1 MVIYADDHSF
11 SFMTAQGHVISGWIT
26 FRSFRE
32 DSSTIIQVHPI
43 FRTGDPL
50 MEFGFRCG
58 AAQQEDRFWQETLQ
72 NLANRLG
79 VRGEIEQQDAL
90 VDPRIQWSQFKN
102 LWHSAAIRSSLYMP
116 LFTLKGL
123 LRG

>member
-1 MVIYADDHSF
+1 MVIYADDTSF
-11 SFMTAQGHVISGWIT
+11 SFITAQGHVISGWIT

-32 DSSTIIQVHPI
+32 NSSTIIQVHPI

-58 AAQQEDRFWQETLQ
+58 AAKQEDRFWYETLE

-79 VRGEIEQQDAL
+79 VHGELGQQDVL
-90 VDPRIQWSQFKN
+90 VDPHLQWSGLKN
-102 LWHSAAIRSSLYMP
+102 IWHSAAIRSSFYMP
-116 LFTLKGL
+116 LHIMQRLLKF
-123 LRG
+123 